1 MKIVQQTIAL
11 LLLIGTSF
19 SVLAQVSNKESIRLT
34 QLAERVTIIRD
45 QWGIAHV
52 YGTTDA
58 DAVFGMLY
66 AQCEDDF
73 KRVEMNYIEKLGRL
87 SEIKGSATLYND
99 LETRLLIDV
108 AEANT
113 LIIYKLIK
121 KSFRPFYYSN
131 YFTF

>member
-1 MKIVQQTIAL
+1 MKIVQQTITL
-11 LLLIGTSF
+11 LLLFGTHF
-19 SVLAQVSNKESIRLT
+19 SVLAQVSSKESIRLT
-34 QLAERVTIIRD
+34 QLAKRVTIIRD

-99 LETRLLIDV
+99 LETHLLIDV
-108 AEANT
+108 AEAKSDYQKSGT
-113 LIIYKLIK
+113 LVK
-121 KSFRPFYYSN
+121 KI
-131 YFTF
+131 TQ